1 MLMDTVDKYDVVI
14 DEYYDLLDLIEEEM
28 YEDESSYIDELCEF
42 YEKNRDKPLYD
53 LVEEELTYIPL
64 SEVCALVG
72 D

>member
-1 MLMDTVDKYDVVI
+1 MDSVDKYDVVI

-28 YEDESSYIDELCEF
+28 YEDELSYIDELCEF
-42 YEKNRDKPLYD
+42 FVRNKDKPLYD
-53 LVEEELTYIPL
+53 LVEGELSYIPL